1 MNELATTN
9 NRDLVLRS
17 FNDDLY
23 SRYIAFID
31 AKPKTIET
39 YTRALKQFFKYIHQH
54 NITNPTREDIIAY
67 RDCHLGPTC
76 KPSTV
81 QNYMIVLRQ
90 FFKWAEAEGLY
101 KNVAQN
107 IKGKNISKEH
117 KKDYLTGAQ
126 VKAIM
131 GDIQQQ
137 DSLTAKRDY
146 AIFALMITGGLRT
159 IEVVR
164 ANVED
169 MRTLGENTVLSLHGK
184 GEDERACFVKLPAQ
198 VERAVRDYL
207 KARGK
212 VSGNQPLFASTSN
225 NNHNGRLTTRTI
237 SGIVKER
244 LRASGFDSDRLTAHS
259 LRHTA
264 ANLNLRNGGTLE
276 ETQQLLR
283 HTNITT
289 TMIYIKSIAREDNPS
304 ESRIANLIF

>member
-9 NRDLVLRS
+9 NRDLVLRPFS
-17 FNDDLY
+17 EDLY

-39 YTRALKQFFKYIHQH
+39 YTRALKQFFKYLHQH
-54 NITNPTREDIIAY
+54 NITKPTREDIIAY

-90 FFKWAEAEGLY
+90 FFKWTEAEGLY

-169 MRTLGENTVLSLHGK
+169 MRTLGENTVLSLQGK
-184 GEDERACFVKLPAQ
+184 GNDERASFVKLPSQ
-198 VERAVRDYL
+198 VERAVRVYL

-212 VSGNQPLFASTSN
+212 VSGNQPLFTSTSN

-237 SGIVKER
+237 SGIVKEH

-289 TMIYIKSIAREDNPS
+289 TMIYIKSIEREDNPS

>member
-169 MRTLGENTVLSLHGK
+169 MRPLGESTVLYLQGK
-184 GEDERACFVKLPAQ
+184 GKDERASFVKLPEQ
-198 VERAVRDYL
+198 VEKAIRDYL
-207 KARGK
+207 KCGGQLK
-212 VSGNQPLFASTSN
+212 GNQPLFASTSN
-225 NNHNGRLTTRTI
+225 NNHNGRVTTRTI

>member
-1 MNELATTN
+1 MNELATIN
-9 NRDLVLRS
+9 NKDLVLKS
-17 FNDDLY
+17 FNEDLY

-39 YTRALKQFFKYIHQH
+39 YKKALKQFFKYRQQYG
-54 NITNPTREDIIAY
+54 ITNPTREDVIAY
-67 RDCHLGPTC
+67 REHLKETC

-81 QNYMIVLRQ
+81 QNYIIALRQ
-90 FFKWAEAEGLY
+90 FFKWTESEGLY

-107 IKGKNISKEH
+107 VKGQDISKEH

-169 MRTLGENTVLSLHGK
+169 MRPLGKNTVLYLQGK
-184 GEDERACFVKLPAQ
+184 GNDERASFVKLPAQ
-198 VERAVRDYL
+198 VERAVRVYL

-225 NNHNGRLTTRTI
+225 NNHNGRVTTRTI

-244 LRASGFDSDRLTAHS
+244 LRAAGFDSDRLTAHS

-289 TMIYIKSIAREDNPS
+289 TMIYIKSIEREDNPS